1 MAKKNFSL
9 TVYDSEYMETNNKI
23 YQENMEKKI
32 RTISEFPDKVL
43 LKILSLLP
51 SKDVVATGV
60 LSKRWRSL
68 WKDVKTFR
76 YEGESLSRT
85 YWKFAR
91 FINRTSSVESLQ
103 LKINPSATN
112 KDIQSLVNMAVARS
126 MRELRIEMICKNFE
140 LPKSFYMFS
149 QLETVILD
157 KVSLMDPPPDVHLPC
172 LKRLHLLSVKF
183 SGDESVKFFLS
194 ICPILEE
201 LVVKRSSLTNVMIFT
216 IDVPTLRILSIDNT
230 SGKSR
235 PKGVHGFVI
244 NTPSLSVNVVFDN
257 PYKFLAPLGST
268 QYLSLCSVTSHTT
281 YRPAVFSFIFLDH
294 LELCLCS
301 AEQWNLLTRILNY
314 APRLRVLQLKLYHK
328 HCVKDTKNLMGN
340 QPDLIPKS
348 LSSHLEILEWR
359 QYNDTAQEREAAK
372 YILANASGLKKAT
385 FYTES
390 TEKHGMLKEVR
401 MCGQRFKNMSACV

>member
-1 MAKKNFSL
+1 MANKNFSL

-68 WKDVKTFR
+68 WKDVKTF
-76 YEGESLSRT
+76 
-85 YWKFAR
+85 
-91 FINRTSSVESLQ
+91 RTSSVESLQ

-172 LKRLHLLSVKF
+172 LKRLHLLSVN
-183 SGDESVKFFLS
+183 
-194 ICPILEE
+194 
-201 LVVKRSSLTNVMIFT
+201 SLTNVMIFT

-372 YILANASGLKKAT
+372 YILANASGLRKAT

-401 MCGQRFKNMSACV
+401 MCGQRFKNMSACVK

>member
-1 MAKKNFSL
+1 
-9 TVYDSEYMETNNKI
+9 
-23 YQENMEKKI
+23 MEKKI

-157 KVSLMDPPPDVHLPC
+157 K
-172 LKRLHLLSVKF
+172 
-183 SGDESVKFFLS
+183 
-194 ICPILEE
+194 
-201 LVVKRSSLTNVMIFT
+201 
-216 IDVPTLRILSIDNT
+216 
-230 SGKSR
+230 
-235 PKGVHGFVI
+235 
-244 NTPSLSVNVVFDN
+244 
-257 PYKFLAPLGST
+257 
-268 QYLSLCSVTSHTT
+268 TT

>member
-1 MAKKNFSL
+1 MANKNFSL

-172 LKRLHLLSVKF
+172 LKRLHLLSVN
-183 SGDESVKFFLS
+183 
-194 ICPILEE
+194 
-201 LVVKRSSLTNVMIFT
+201 SLTNVMIFT

-268 QYLSLCSVTSHTT
+268 QYLSLCSVTSHTS

-390 TEKHGMLKEVR
+390 TEKHGMLKELECVAR
-401 MCGQRFKNMSACV
+401 GSKTCQLVFK